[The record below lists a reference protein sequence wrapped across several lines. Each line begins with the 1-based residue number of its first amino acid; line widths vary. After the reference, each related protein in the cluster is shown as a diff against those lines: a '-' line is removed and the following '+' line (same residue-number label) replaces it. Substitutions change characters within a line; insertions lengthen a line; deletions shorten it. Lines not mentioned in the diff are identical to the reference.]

1 MELALRP
8 SDKKAIRLRLLL
20 ASLLLLGLLVF
31 SLFQFKR
38 LDGII
43 NGPLCLFRRLTGRP
57 CLFCGLSRSLL
68 NSFRLN
74 LKDALLFHVAGVFIF
89 FAVITSAINTYIEA
103 FTGKRVH
110 IVLSGKGRRIVVLCA
125 IVLLL
130 AQWLY
135 KLIKGGLYL

>member
-20 ASLLLLGLLVF
+20 SSLLLCGLLIF
-31 SLFQFKR
+31 SLFQFKQ

-43 NGPLCLFRRLTGRP
+43 NGPLCLFRRLTGKP

-74 LKDALLFHVAGVFIF
+74 LRDAFLFHFAGVFVF
-89 FAVITSAINTYIEA
+89 FAVIALAINTYVEA
-103 FTGKRVH
+103 FTGKKVH
-110 IVLSGKGRRIVVLCA
+110 IVLSGKGRRIIAFCA
-125 IVLLL
+125 VILLL
-130 AQWLY
+130 SQWLY
-135 KLIKGGLYL
+135 KLIKGGPYL